1 MNEMYPAVRMRR
13 LRTLKLI
20 QETRLSTDD
29 LSLPLFID
37 ENIADKAPIES
48 MPGQYRF
55 SIERAL
61 KEVSEAHSLG
71 IKSVLLFGIPT
82 RKDETGSEAF
92 NKEGVIQRAVRALKN
107 DFKDLVVI
115 TDLCLCE
122 YTTHGHCGLI
132 EDGTVLNDP
141 TLTILGKV
149 AVSQAEAGADI
160 VAPSGMMDG
169 MVKAIRHS
177 LDQHGF
183 ADTAIMSY
191 AAKYNSALYGPF
203 RDAADSG
210 FQFGDRSGYQMD
222 FHNAREALREV
233 ELDIAE
239 GADIVMVKPAIF
251 YLDIIAKVRAR
262 FDVPLAAYNVSG
274 EYAMIKAAAES
285 GYLNGEETLIESLT
299 AIKRAGADL
308 IITYFAK
315 EAAAILIR

>member
-1 MNEMYPAVRMRR
+1 MRR

-29 LSLPLFID
+29 LILPLFID
-37 ENIADKAPIES
+37 ENIAGKAPIES

-92 NKEGVIQRAVRALKN
+92 NKEGVIQRAVRALKKE
-107 DFKDLVVI
+107 FKDLVVI

-141 TLTILGKV
+141 TLTILEKV

-177 LDQHGF
+177 LDQNGF

-233 ELDIAE
+233 ELDISE

-274 EYAMIKAAAES
+274 EYAMLKAAAES
-285 GYLNGEETLIESLT
+285 GYLNGEETLIECLT

-315 EAAAILIR
+315 EAAEILIR

>member
-1 MNEMYPAVRMRR
+1 MYPAVRMRR

-37 ENIADKAPIES
+37 ENIVDKAPIES

-71 IKSVLLFGIPT
+71 IKSVLLFGIPA

-92 NKEGVIQRAVRALKN
+92 NKEGVIQRAVRALKK

-177 LDQHGF
+177 LDQNGF
-183 ADTAIMSY
+183 SDTAIMSY
-191 AAKYNSALYGPF
+191 PAKYNSALYGPF

-210 FQFGDRSGYQMD
+210 FKFGDRSGYQMD

-233 ELDIAE
+233 ELDISE

-274 EYAMIKAAAES
+274 EYAMLKAAAES
-285 GYLNGEETLIESLT
+285 GYLNGEETLIECLT